1 MRLTAGGTRTS
12 GGVGSLSELEQG
24 RFRGAQRL
32 LKEKRPGIICEMHS
46 EPNNR
51 LVLEGFSQLGST
63 CKSCGA
69 PHNLAL
75 SK

>member
-1 MRLTAGGTRTS
+1 MRLTTGGTRAS
-12 GGVGSLSELEQG
+12 GGAGPLSELEQG

-46 EPNNR
+46 APNNR
-51 LVLEGFSQLGST
+51 LVLEGFSQLGYA

-69 PHNLAL
+69 HYNLAL